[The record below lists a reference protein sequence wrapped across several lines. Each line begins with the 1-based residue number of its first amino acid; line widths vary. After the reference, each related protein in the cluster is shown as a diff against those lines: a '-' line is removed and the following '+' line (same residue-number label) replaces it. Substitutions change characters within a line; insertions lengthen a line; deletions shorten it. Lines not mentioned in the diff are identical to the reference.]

1 MKYVEEFT
9 QYKQDLAKAWVVT
22 CEYQKMGTKT
32 TVCLIKLTNGF
43 EIVGTS
49 ACVDPKDFNKE
60 LGEKFALERALEKL
74 GELDGF
80 YKQCK

>member
-1 MKYVEEFT
+1 MKYVEQFSE
-9 QYKQDLAKAWVVT
+9 YKQGLAKDWIVT
-22 CEYQKMGTKT
+22 TEFQKMGTKT
-32 TVCLIKLTNGF
+32 TICLIKLKNGF

-49 ACVDPKDFNKE
+49 ACVDPKDFNQE
-60 LGEKFALERALEKL
+60 LGKKFALERAIEKL